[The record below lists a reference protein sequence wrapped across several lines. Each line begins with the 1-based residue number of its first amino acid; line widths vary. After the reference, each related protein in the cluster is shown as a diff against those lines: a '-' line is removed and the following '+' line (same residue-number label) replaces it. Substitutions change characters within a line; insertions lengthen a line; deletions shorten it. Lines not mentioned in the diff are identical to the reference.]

1 MPGLIIW
8 KNQEIN
14 KLRRDMDRL
23 FTRLWDDFG
32 MPHFT
37 RPPRDI
43 PFINLSETEDDLIL
57 KAEIPGLNP
66 EDLDI
71 YITDDILTIKGEM
84 KQELVKEGENY
95 HRMERRYESF
105 SRSIQ
110 LPCRVMIE
118 DVEATYREGIVT
130 IIMPK
135 CKPEITQKV
144 KIKIK

>member
-1 MPGLIIW
+1 MPELIIW

-23 FTRLWDDFG
+23 FSRLWDDFG
-32 MPHFT
+32 MPHLQ
-37 RPPRDI
+37 RPSRDI
-43 PFINLSETEDDLIL
+43 PSIDLYETEDNLIL
-57 KAEIPGLNP
+57 KAEIPGLSP

-71 YITDDILTIKGEM
+71 SITNDILTFKGEM
-84 KQELVKEGENY
+84 KKEFAQERENY

-105 SRSIQ
+105 SRNIQ
-110 LPCRVMIE
+110 LPSRVVIK

-135 CKPEITQKV
+135 CKPEITKKV
-144 KIKIK
+144 KIKIT

>member
-23 FTRLWDDFG
+23 FARLWDDFG
-32 MPHFT
+32 MPHLT
-37 RPPRDI
+37 RPSRDI
-43 PFINLSETEDDLIL
+43 PFIDLSETEDDLIL

-71 YITDDILTIKGEM
+71 SITEDILTLKGET
-84 KQELVKEGENY
+84 KKELTKEHENY
-95 HRMERRYESF
+95 HSIEKRHESF
-105 SRSIQ
+105 SRRFQ
-110 LPCRVMIE
+110 LPCKVMME
-118 DVEATYREGIVT
+118 DVEATYQEGILT

-135 CKPEITQKV
+135 CKQEITQKV

>member
-14 KLRRDMDRL
+14 KLKRDMDRL

-43 PFINLSETEDDLIL
+43 PFIDLSETEEDLIL

-71 YITDDILTIKGEM
+71 SITDDILTIKGEM
-84 KQELVKEGENY
+84 KKEFAKEREHY

-110 LPCRVMIE
+110 LPCRIMIE
-118 DVEATYREGIVT
+118 DVEATYREGIIT

-135 CKPEITQKV
+135 CKPEISQKV
-144 KIKIK
+144 KIRIK

>member
-32 MPHFT
+32 MPHF
-37 RPPRDI
+37 PRAVRDV
-43 PFINLSETEDDLIL
+43 PFVDLSETEDDLIL
-57 KAEIPGLNP
+57 KAEVPGINP

-71 YITDDILTIKGEM
+71 SITDDILTIKGEM
-84 KQELVKEGENY
+84 KQELVKENENY

-105 SRSIQ
+105 SRTLQ

-118 DVEATYREGIVT
+118 DVKATYKEGIVT

-135 CKPEITQKV
+135 CSPEISQKV
-144 KIKIK
+144 RIKIK

>member
-23 FTRLWDDFG
+23 FSRLWDDFG
-32 MPHFT
+32 MPHFQ
-37 RPPRDI
+37 RPSRDI
-43 PFINLSETEDDLIL
+43 PSIDLYETEENLIL

-66 EDLDI
+66 EDLDVS
-71 YITDDILTIKGEM
+71 ITNDILTIKGEM
-84 KQELVKEGENY
+84 KKEFAQERENY

-110 LPCRVMIE
+110 LPSRVMIE
-118 DVEATYREGIVT
+118 DVEATYREGVVT

-135 CKPEITQKV
+135 CKPEITKKV
-144 KIKIK
+144 KIKIT

>member
-23 FTRLWDDFG
+23 FSRLWDDFG
-32 MPHFT
+32 MPHFQ
-37 RPPRDI
+37 RPSRDI
-43 PFINLSETEDDLIL
+43 PSIDLYETEENLIL

-66 EDLDI
+66 EDLDVS
-71 YITDDILTIKGEM
+71 ITNDILTIKGEM
-84 KQELVKEGENY
+84 KKEFAQERENY

-110 LPCRVMIE
+110 LPSRVMIE
-118 DVEATYREGIVT
+118 DVEATYREGVVT

-135 CKPEITQKV
+135 CKPEITKKV
-144 KIKIK
+144 KIRIT

>member
-23 FTRLWDDFG
+23 FARLREDFG
-32 MPHFT
+32 MPHFQ
-37 RPPRDI
+37 RPSRDI
-43 PFINLSETEDDLIL
+43 PFIDLFEAEEDIIL
-57 KAEIPGLNP
+57 KAEIPGLHP
-66 EDLDI
+66 EDLDVS
-71 YITDDILTIKGEM
+71 ITDDILTIKGEM
-84 KQELVKEGENY
+84 KKEFVKERENY

-110 LPCRVMIE
+110 LPSRIMIE

-135 CKPEITQKV
+135 CKPEISQKV
-144 KIKIK
+144 KIKIT

>member
-23 FTRLWDDFG
+23 FARLREDFG

-37 RPPRDI
+37 RPSRDI
-43 PFINLSETEDDLIL
+43 PIIGLSETKDELIL
-57 KAEIPGLNP
+57 KAEVPGLDP

-71 YITDDILTIKGEM
+71 SITDDLLTIKGEM
-84 KQELVKEGENY
+84 KKEFVKEREHY

-110 LPCRVMIE
+110 LPRRVMIE

-135 CKPEITQKV
+135 CKPEMSQ
-144 KIKIK
+144 KIKIKIK

>member
-23 FTRLWDDFG
+23 FDRLWDDFG

-37 RPPRDI
+37 RPSRDI
-43 PFINLSETEDDLIL
+43 PFYRSIRDKKEHLIC

-71 YITDDILTIKGEM
+71 SITNDILTIKGEM
-84 KQELVKEGENY
+84 KKNSLRSVKIIIEWKEG
-95 HRMERRYESF
+95 MSLSPAAF
-105 SRSIQ
+105 SSPVG
-110 LPCRVMIE
+110 L
-118 DVEATYREGIVT
+118 
-130 IIMPK
+130 
-135 CKPEITQKV
+135 
-144 KIKIK
+144 

>member
-23 FTRLWDDFG
+23 FSRLWDDFG
-32 MPHFT
+32 MPHLQ
-37 RPPRDI
+37 RPSRDI
-43 PFINLSETEDDLIL
+43 PSIDLYETEEDLIL

-66 EDLDI
+66 EDLDVS
-71 YITDDILTIKGEM
+71 ITNDILTIKGEM
-84 KQELVKEGENY
+84 KEEFAQERENY

-110 LPCRVMIE
+110 LPSRVMIE
-118 DVEATYREGIVT
+118 DVEATYREGVVT

-135 CKPEITQKV
+135 CKPEITKKV
-144 KIKIK
+144 KIKIT

>member
-23 FTRLWDDFG
+23 FTRLRDDFG
-32 MPHFT
+32 MPHFK

-43 PFINLSETEDDLIL
+43 PVIDLSDTEEDLIL
-57 KAEIPGLNP
+57 KAEIPGLKP

-71 YITDDILTIKGEM
+71 SITDDILTIKGEM
-84 KQELVKEGENY
+84 KQELVKESEDY

-110 LPCRVMIE
+110 LPCRVIIE
-118 DVEATYREGIVT
+118 DVEATYRDGIVT

-135 CKPEITQKV
+135 CKPEISQKV
-144 KIKIK
+144 RIKIK

>member
-23 FTRLWDDFG
+23 FARIWDDFG
-32 MPHFT
+32 MPQFQ

-43 PFINLSETEDDLIL
+43 PFIDLSETEDDLIL

-66 EDLDI
+66 EDLDVS
-71 YITDDILTIKGEM
+71 ITDDILTIKGEM
-84 KQELVKEGENY
+84 KIEFVKERENY

-110 LPCRVMIE
+110 LPCRIMIE

-135 CKPEITQKV
+135 CKPEMSQ
-144 KIKIK
+144 KIKIKIK

>member
-14 KLRRDMDRL
+14 KMRRDMDRL
-23 FTRLWDDFG
+23 FARLWDDFG
-32 MPHFT
+32 MLHFP
-37 RPPRDI
+37 RPSRDI
-43 PFINLSETEDDLIL
+43 PFIDLSETEGHLIL

-71 YITDDILTIKGEM
+71 SITDDILTIKGEM
-84 KQELVKEGENY
+84 KKEFVKERENY

-110 LPCRVMIE
+110 LPCRIMIE
-118 DVEATYREGIVT
+118 DVEATYKEGIVT

-135 CKPEITQKV
+135 CKPEITKKV
-144 KIKIK
+144 KIRIK

>member
-23 FTRLWDDFG
+23 FSRLWDDFG
-32 MPHFT
+32 MPHFQ
-37 RPPRDI
+37 RPSRDI
-43 PFINLSETEDDLIL
+43 PSIDLYETEDDLIC

-66 EDLDI
+66 EDLDVS
-71 YITDDILTIKGEM
+71 ITNEILTIKGEM
-84 KQELVKEGENY
+84 KKEFAQERENY

-110 LPCRVMIE
+110 LPSRVMIE
-118 DVEATYREGIVT
+118 DVEATYREGVVT

-135 CKPEITQKV
+135 CKPEITKKV
-144 KIKIK
+144 KIKIT